1 MIGDALLAGA
11 LAALAVLASYG
22 LIRFAMWRTQ
32 QNIRERMRRQAVLRA
47 IQVMGERNKNPAGS
61 VRGIVV

>member
-1 MIGDALLAGA
+1 MIGDALLAGVLSA
-11 LAALAVLASYG
+11 VAVLGLYG
-22 LIRFAMWRTQ
+22 LLRFAMWRTQ

-47 IQVMGERNKNPAGS
+47 IQAMGERKANPAGS

>member
-1 MIGDALLAGA
+1 MIADGLEA
-11 LAALAVLASYG
+11 AALALAG
-22 LIRFAMWRTQ
+22 VIAFALAMRFAMWRTQ

-47 IQVMGERNKNPAGS
+47 IQAMGERKANPAGS